1 MEPRERFR
9 TAQAELAESLPVAV
23 RTHELQLD
31 TPLPVSTVGV
41 VETGPPDGEPVLCL
55 PGATQP
61 AATFLPLA
69 AALDGYRTVAVD
81 RPGEGL
87 TDMIDYSRVDYRE
100 LNRLLYP
107 AVLDALGIDDTH
119 VLAHSQGGFQAFH
132 LAFDRPERLR
142 RLALLGAPGGLTSAG
157 PLSFRLL
164 AVPYLN
170 RLLLRAAS
178 HDDPAAVRSD
188 WEGSLVVDASE
199 VSTELLALQ
208 VANEAL
214 PGRVETQATLAE
226 SLWSPISG
234 TRDRF
239 VFPDRV
245 REIDRPTLFAWG
257 TEDSYRPPSVG
268 EPVAADMPD
277 ARFERLPGHGHT
289 VWLEAGNDV
298 AGLLREFLPSP

>member
-1 MEPRERFR
+1 MEPRETFR
-9 TAQAELAESLPVAV
+9 TAQAQLADSLSVPV
-23 RTHELQLD
+23 RSHELRVD
-31 TPLPVSTVGV
+31 ASPVSTVGV

-61 AATFLPLA
+61 AAVFLPLA

-81 RPGEGL
+81 RPGEGS

-100 LNRLLYP
+100 LNRTLYP
-107 AVLDALGIDDTH
+107 AVLDALGVDDAH

-157 PLSFRLL
+157 PVLFRLL

-170 RLLLRAAS
+170 RLLIRAS
-178 HDDPAAVRSD
+178 RHDDPEGVRSD
-188 WEGSLVVDASE
+188 WEGSVVADASE
-199 VSTELLALQ
+199 VPTELLAVQ

-226 SLWSPISG
+226 SLWSPLSG

-245 REIDRPTLFAWG
+245 RALDCPTLFAWG

-268 EPVAADMPD
+268 EPVAADMAN

-298 AGLLREFLPSP
+298 AGLLREFLPDP